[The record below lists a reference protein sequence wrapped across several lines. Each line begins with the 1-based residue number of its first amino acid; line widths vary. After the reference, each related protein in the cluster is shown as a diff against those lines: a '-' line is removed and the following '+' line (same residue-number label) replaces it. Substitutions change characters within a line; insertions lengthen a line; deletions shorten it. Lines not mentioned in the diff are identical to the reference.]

1 MAQVLLTRRVASIV
15 LASDAVLDF
24 RRAKSLLP
32 KTDGTYATVL
42 KALRRASAS
51 SKLERQ
57 ARERTW
63 RGKLDK
69 PVSNST
75 SEDGATVNAEQ
86 ITAVPEPEEEQGSS
100 FISAESWEGA
110 RPGYEFKLGEEGLGY
125 YRSATGPAQ
134 ARSRSGAA
142 TETATGGLGTKVES
156 NSVRPPLKTRGAMAE
171 RGATLKKQLLEK
183 MEAGASAG
191 KVRSGDAFRAFNKSQ
206 SGFMTYKELQAGL
219 VALKIS
225 HSEDSKDLR
234 RLLDRIDL
242 NRDGKVCKADFRN
255 FLGLDDGSESDSD
268 SDASSGG
275 DKDAKQAGRGGLME
289 EDKRSWKEVAV
300 SLVLPVYLPGMLF
313 TAAGALAAPSLT
325 LLAVELGGS
334 KAAAGAALSLRALAS
349 LVMQVP
355 AARCLASRGC
365 RQTMLA
371 GGAAS
376 ALASMLTAGA
386 ASTRSFVLFQLSL
399 LAAGFGAALWE
410 VSRQAQMAAAIPL
423 HVRGKAVALYG
434 GVVRVAAVGGPAV
447 GGLITHSAG
456 QTSVF
461 LLEAVALVVAAAS
474 SRFLPKKT
482 AQSSSGRGDS
492 TAGAAGGRRKN
503 DKRSNKLSKPNPTLS
518 ETLREHLSRF
528 LSAGVASALLSVVR
542 ASRTVAL
549 PMIGVE
555 IGLTPLQIGTCL
567 SAASAIEAPLFIPAG
582 WAYDRFGRKPVIIPG
597 TIAVAAAWAALATVS
612 TQRGMWFAAAVCP
625 NLHVCPSHKPW
636 SVLDCFSCS
645 SHAHCSCWV

>member
-1 MAQVLLTRRVASIV
+1 MAQVLVTCRVASIV

-42 KALRRASAS
+42 KALRRAAAS

-75 SEDGATVNAEQ
+75 SEDGATVNVEQ
-86 ITAVPEPEEEQGSS
+86 IAAAPEPEEEKASS
-100 FISAESWEGA
+100 FIPAESWEGV
-110 RPGYEFKLGEEGLGY
+110 RPGYEFKLGENGLGY
-125 YRSATGPAQ
+125 YRTAAGTAQ
-134 ARSRSGAA
+134 AGSRLGAA
-142 TETATGGLGTKVES
+142 TATATGGLGTKAES
-156 NSVRPPLKTRGAMAE
+156 ISARPPLKTRGAMAE

-191 KVRSGDAFRAFNKSQ
+191 KIRSSDAFRAFNKSQ
-206 SGFMTYKELQAGL
+206 SGFITYKELQAGL
-219 VALKIS
+219 SALKIS

-268 SDASSGG
+268 SGGSSGG
-275 DKDAKQAGRGGLME
+275 DNDVEPAGRGRLTD
-289 EDKRSWKEVAV
+289 DKQRWKAVAV
-300 SLVLPVYLPGMLF
+300 SLVLPVYLPGLLF

-325 LLAVELGGS
+325 LLAVELSGS

-355 AARCLASRGC
+355 AARFLASRGC

-399 LAAGFGAALWE
+399 LATGFGAALWE
-410 VSRQAQMAAAIPL
+410 VSRQAQMAAAIPM

-434 GVVRVAAVGGPAV
+434 GVVRIAAVGGPAV
-447 GGLITHSAG
+447 GGLITQSAG

-461 LLEAVALVVAAAS
+461 LLEAVALIVAAAS
-474 SRFLPKKT
+474 SRFVSKKT
-482 AQSSSGRGDS
+482 LQSSSGGVDTTGG
-492 TAGAAGGRRKN
+492 TAGLRHKN
-503 DKRSNKLSKPNPTLS
+503 AKRSKKLLKPNPTLS
-518 ETLREHLSRF
+518 ETLREHWNRF
-528 LSAGVASALLSVVR
+528 LTAGVASALLSVVR

-555 IGLTPLQIGTCL
+555 IGLTPLQIGACL
-567 SAASAIEAPLFIPAG
+567 SVASAIEAPLFIPAG

-597 TIAVAAAWAALATVS
+597 TVAVAAAWAALAMVR
-612 TQRGMWFAAAVCP
+612 TQRSMLFAASVCP
-625 NLHVCPSHKPW
+625 NSHFCLSHK
-636 SVLDCFSCS
+636 SGE
-645 SHAHCSCWV
+645 